1 MKKVRERNSRKARGI
16 GFGWRKRAKLML
28 QWRKLWEL
36 ARQNA
41 STQTQPVVV
50 AHAEED
56 YG

>member
-41 STQTQPVVV
+41 STHTQPVVV